1 MKDKNYLDDIKEKSL
16 NDLIQLADN
25 TIKNL
30 ENKKDLENSIDE
42 YQKLITINN
51 LIQKRFQS
59 KSKEISED
67 TKIKIKKILKNEKQ
81 IK

>member
-59 KSKEISED
+59 KSKEITED

-81 IK
+81 FK

>member
-30 ENKKDLENSIDE
+30 ENKKDLENSIDD

-59 KSKEISED
+59 KSKEITED

-81 IK
+81 FK

>member
-30 ENKKDLENSIDE
+30 ENKKDLENSIDD

-59 KSKEISED
+59 KSKEIPED

-81 IK
+81 FK